1 MTDRLFVYG
10 TLAPGRPNEHV
21 LAEIPGTWE
30 PATVRGTLL
39 EKGWGAAY
47 GYPGIVLDRVGDKVH
62 GFIFS
67 SEELSTH
74 WARLDEYEG
83 DGYERL
89 VTSAQLESGTVV
101 EVYIYALKENSSG
114 ESPVDVS

>member
-1 MTDRLFVYG
+1 MIDRLFVYG

-21 LAEIPGTWE
+21 LTEIPGTWE

-39 EKGWGAAY
+39 QKGWGAAA
-47 GYPGIVLDRVGDKVH
+47 GFPGIVLDGSSGKVH

-67 SEELSTH
+67 SEQLLAH
-74 WARLDEYEG
+74 WARLDAFEG

-89 VTSAQLESGTVV
+89 VTSAKLGSGSVV
-101 EVYIYALKENSSG
+101 EVYIYALKENSAD
-114 ESPVDVS
+114 ESSVDVS